1 MFLTYLIIV
10 GVLGGA
16 AAVITVA
23 FTVAYFMTLTDMK
36 RNIQNHDTNGATKA
50 TVESVG
56 GGAIGNAKTV
66 KVGLFKGS
74 ERVGDVTIEC
84 SNGTSV
90 KKYDTIYV

>member
-1 MFLTYLIIV
+1 MFLTYLIIA
-10 GVLGGA
+10 GVLGS
-16 AAVITVA
+16 AAVIAVA

-36 RNIQNHDTNGATKA
+36 RNIQNHNTNGATKA
-50 TVESVG
+50 TVESVI

-84 SNGTSV
+84 SSGTSV
-90 KKYDTIYV
+90 KKYDTVYV